1 MSPIMIGSAINRGV
15 ETNVRESINLDLA
28 SVMSRLSHVT

>member
-28 SVMSRLSHVT
+28 SVMSRPSDVT